1 MSTLFYRWLILL
13 TLGSV
18 LPGSRAAD
26 SLTDALAVI
35 RAVGPEGQGNVA
47 AQSAWKTI
55 VQADTGRVLDL
66 LSAMNGANGLAAN
79 WLRAGVE
86 TIVARSV
93 QQGQRMPVAALEAFV
108 ADHRNDPQPRRL
120 AYELIATADRERA
133 ERIITGMVNDP
144 GPELRRDAIQR
155 RIEAAMQMQSDGQS
169 EAAIRILQSALP
181 NAREADQVDAI
192 ARALREL
199 EQPVDLPAVFGWL
212 TEWSVIGP
220 FDNTGG
226 RGFERVFPPE
236 EKQAPEGEYEGKNGT
251 VRWQEARAA
260 GDYGLLDLNKP
271 MGALKG
277 VTGYAL
283 ATLESDEARPVEV
296 RLGSKNAWKVW
307 LNGRL
312 LRGREE
318 YHRAMEID
326 QYRLAGALR
335 KGTNTILVKVCQN
348 EQTEDWTVE
357 WEFQMRLTDT
367 LGTPIRLTRSSSQPS
382 SP

>member
-1 MSTLFYRWLILL
+1 MSISFYRWLILL

-26 SLTDALAVI
+26 SLSDALAVI

-47 AQSAWKTI
+47 AQSAWKI
-55 VQADTGRVLDL
+55 IAQIDTGQVLDL
-66 LSAMNGANGLAAN
+66 LTAMNGANALAAN

-86 TIVARSV
+86 AIVARSAH
-93 QQGQRMPVAALEAFV
+93 QGQKMPVAALEAFV

-120 AYELIATADRERA
+120 AYELIAAADPGRA
-133 ERIITGMVNDP
+133 GRIIDGMVNDP

-155 RIEAAMQMQSDGQS
+155 RIEAADQKRSDGQP
-169 EAAIRILQSALP
+169 EAAINLLQLVLP
-181 NAREADQVDAI
+181 SAREPDQVDAI
-192 ARALREL
+192 ARGLREL
-199 EQPVDLPAVFGWL
+199 GRPVDLSAVFGWL

-236 EKQAPEGEYEGKNGT
+236 EKQVAEGEYEGKHGA
-251 VRWQEARAA
+251 VRWQPVRAA

-271 MGALKG
+271 LGALKG

-283 ATLESDEARPVEV
+283 ASVESNEERPVEI

-326 QYRLAGALR
+326 QYRLAGTLQ

-357 WEFQMRLTDT
+357 WEFQMRLTDA
-367 LGTPIRLTRSSSQPS
+367 LGTPVKLAGSSSRLSLP
-382 SP
+382 